1 MRALDPR
8 VGRGDSGLA
17 VGWASMAGDEPSVR
31 ALTFLDV
38 LPLPEGH
45 FWARLLVQ
53 TQGWG

>member
-38 LPLPEGH
+38 PPLPEGH